1 MPNCPQIDPC
11 FFFPDLKS
19 INNIYIYTYVLTMM
33 GMMGNCCCYC
43 CCSGLHL
50 CKNHSIQGEVNHTN
64 KTFDGSHVFR
74 LYCEGNVAW
83 EQYFL
88 GSCLPVWSFA
98 LNESLFV
105 AVVVV
110 VAVVK
115 VGSRL
120 LLLLPSC
127 GIGCFFLLASGRGLS
142 GRVGGEET

>member
-1 MPNCPQIDPC
+1 
-11 FFFPDLKS
+11 
-19 INNIYIYTYVLTMM
+19 MM

-127 GIGCFFLLASGRGLS
+127 GIGCFFCWHLE
-142 GRVGGEET
+142 GG